1 MDLDEYR
8 SIYKHRPICMYI
20 YYIHTYM
27 DLDEYRSIYKHRA
40 MYVYILHTYIHGFR

>member
-1 MDLDEYR
+1 MNIGLYTN
-8 SIYKHRPICMYI
+8 IGLCMYI

-27 DLDEYRSIYKHRA
+27 DLDEYRSIYKHRP